1 MNDSAG
7 WVMPGGS
14 PHPLHTCLIS
24 VHSCQ
29 SLLAMRR
36 MRSTT
41 TVLYRRMC
49 RLSPRQTP
57 TVPPGGRVGGLG
69 LVAPVPRA
77 EALRPPVRILGAVD
91 AANPSGIR
99 TERVGAD
106 FSDWLSLPEDAHEP
120 PHPKYE
126 YTGARSTS
134 SRRVIATAHTIRSY
148 DQLAD
153 IARLLDR
160 QSDAER
166 FTARAADIRLAYA

>member
-36 MRSTT
+36 VRSTT

-57 TVPPGGRVGGLG
+57 TVPPGGRVG
-69 LVAPVPRA
+69 VYDSCTSRPRDT
-77 EALRPPVRILGAVD
+77 V
-91 AANPSGIR
+91 
-99 TERVGAD
+99 T
-106 FSDWLSLPEDAHEP
+106 SLPRP
-120 PHPKYE
+120 S
-126 YTGARSTS
+126 TTVTS
-134 SRRVIATAHTIRSY
+134 SDTWRSWMPPTRRAFE
-148 DQLAD
+148 Q
-153 IARLLDR
+153 DR
-160 QSDAER
+160 EEPIFPTD
-166 FTARAADIRLAYA
+166 